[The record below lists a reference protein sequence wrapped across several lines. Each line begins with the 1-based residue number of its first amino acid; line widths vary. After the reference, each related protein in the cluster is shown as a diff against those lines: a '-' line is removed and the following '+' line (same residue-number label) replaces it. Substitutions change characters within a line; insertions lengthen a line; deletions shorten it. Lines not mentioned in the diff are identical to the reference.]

1 MTFSKLILS
10 ATLTASLLMVSCQKD
25 NTIATSPTNNDI
37 AYDYAPLIEG
47 NSFTYQFAT
56 KNLIT
61 GEWKVTEML
70 TEVRS
75 KEEFQKQKWTVLN
88 HSVNQILRADTPTE
102 LIHCDGSVMRKLLKT
117 YNAQGVSIKNYEI
130 PMLKYPLEK
139 GKTWKSQDFVT
150 QINNE
155 KALVFTM
162 FAVRNTG
169 LMRKVNGLLFNDVIH
184 VDEEAAVEING
195 FAKTIPVS
203 RFYDKKAGL
212 IEAITFGEHPVTGV
226 QDTVSIQRLV
236 DYFVR

>member
-1 MTFSKLILS
+1 MTFSKLMLT
-10 ATLTASLLMVSCQKD
+10 ATLTASLLWVGCQKD
-25 NTIATSPTNNDI
+25 NSITTSPTDNDI
-37 AYDYAPLIEG
+37 SYDYAPLTEG

-56 KNLIT
+56 KNLTT

-75 KEEFQKQKWTVLN
+75 KEEFQKQKWTVIN
-88 HSVNQILRADTPTE
+88 HLVNQNLRADAPTE
-102 LIHCDGSVMRKLLKT
+102 LIHCDGYAMRKLLKT

-150 QINNE
+150 QVNNE
-155 KALVFTM
+155 RALVFTM

-169 LMRKVNGLLFNDVIH
+169 LMRKVNGMLFKDVIH

-195 FAKTIPVS
+195 YAETIPVS

-212 IEAITFGEHPVTGV
+212 IEAITFGEHPLTGV
-226 QDTVSIQRLV
+226 QDTLSIQRLV
-236 DYFVR
+236 DYQVR